1 MVVLLPG
8 ARGGLRAPWWLCW
21 GKREEIGSDLE
32 LGVGLGGWAPGH
44 LPRLWVP
51 FPGQTWGAGVWGRRL
66 SWGTLESREQGSFW
80 LLSQKWEVEFQ
91 LTSYKERRG
100 NQAGV
105 PQEGTILHSHHLP
118 SLPHVCF
125 ELTLQPVLQDAGH
138 FFVSFSQPRINL
150 KIISRQT
157 KRSFLKIN
165 EFPLKISTSLFFHNL
180 VSCQ

>member
-32 LGVGLGGWAPGH
+32 LGVGLGGLAPGH

-100 NQAGV
+100 SQAGGPSGRDHPPLTPPALTSSCV
-105 PQEGTILHSHHLP
+105 FWINIATCFAGCRTFFCILLP
-118 SLPHVCF
+118 
-125 ELTLQPVLQDAGH
+125 
-138 FFVSFSQPRINL
+138 
-150 KIISRQT
+150 T
-157 KRSFLKIN
+157 KN
-165 EFPLKISTSLFFHNL
+165 
-180 VSCQ
+180 